1 MLDLKQL
8 HYAATLARHRNY
20 ARAAEALDMS
30 QPALSRSISGLEAN
44 LGVQLFNRT
53 YQGVEPTAFGERLL
67 ARGAELLTDA
77 AELER
82 ELKLMLGLEI
92 GVLRVGAGPY
102 PADLCVGPAIG
113 RLAAKYPR
121 LRVDLNTGDWR
132 AILQD
137 VLTAKIDIAIIE
149 QSVAEHDPRLV
160 TEALPMHAGSF
171 FCRAGHPLLAEKNP
185 TLERMFQFPFACAKL
200 PARAAEMFYRLAPT
214 GAIDPDTGDYL
225 PPIKVDSIS
234 LAKAVVLT
242 SDAVALSALGLI
254 AAEIE
259 TGQLVALPF
268 RQPWLHTNYGF
279 AYLKDRA
286 LAPSVLAFMVEVKA
300 VEAELVE
307 IEQRIERRTPAL
319 PTELRAEVVHN
330 AAA

>member
-30 QPALSRSISGLEAN
+30 QPALSRSISGLEAA
-44 LGVQLFNRT
+44 LGVQLFNRMHH
-53 YQGVEPTAFGERLL
+53 GVEPTAFGERLL
-67 ARGAELLTDA
+67 SRGIALLTDA

-82 ELKLMLGLEI
+82 ELQLMLGLEI

-113 RLAAKYPR
+113 RLAAKHPR
-121 LRVDLNTGDWR
+121 LRVDLDTGDWR
-132 AILQD
+132 VILQD
-137 VLTAKIDIAIIE
+137 LLTAKIDIAIIE
-149 QSVAEHDPRLV
+149 LSAVEQDPRLV
-160 TEALPMHAGSF
+160 TEALPKHAGTF
-171 FCRAGHPLLAEKNP
+171 FCRASHPLLAERNP

-225 PPIKVDSIS
+225 PPIKVDSVS

-242 SDAVALSALGLI
+242 SDAVALSPLGLI
-254 AAEIE
+254 AAELE
-259 TGQLVALPF
+259 AGQLVALPF
-268 RQPWLHTNYGF
+268 RQAWLHTNYGF
-279 AYLKDRA
+279 VHLKDRA
-286 LAPSVLAFMVEVKA
+286 LAPAAQAFMTEITA
-300 VEAELVE
+300 VEADLVE
-307 IEQRIERRTPAL
+307 IEQRIEKRTPAHASG
-319 PTELRAEVVHN
+319 LRAEVGHN